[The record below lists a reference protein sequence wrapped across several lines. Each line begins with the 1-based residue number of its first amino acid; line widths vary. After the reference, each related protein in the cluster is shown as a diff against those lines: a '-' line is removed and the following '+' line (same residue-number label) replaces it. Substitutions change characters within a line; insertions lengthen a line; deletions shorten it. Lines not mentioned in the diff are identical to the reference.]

1 MIRKILAISAIALA
15 AGCGAMG
22 PSKLDPGATRAEV
35 EKAMG
40 KLTETMVRANG
51 DTLLFF
57 SRLPDGR
64 AIYAATIGPDGKLRG
79 ELNQTLTRRNIA
91 GIKVGTDAKEIR
103 ELLGP
108 PYKSGRKN
116 VPVGYESVP
125 RDVWEYP
132 WADGQELRLLWLQ
145 FTDGKLREKVEGHDM
160 DADKSKTLN

>member
-1 MIRKILAISAIALA
+1 MIRRFAVVLTIALL
-15 AGCGAMG
+15 AGCASTGA
-22 PSKLDPGATRAEV
+22 KLQPGATRAEV
-35 EKAMG
+35 EKEMG
-40 KLTETMVRANG
+40 KPTETLTRANG

-64 AIYAATIGPDGKLRG
+64 AIYAATLGQDGKLRG
-79 ELNQTLTRRNIA
+79 EVEQRLTRANIV
-91 GIKVGTDAKEIR
+91 GIKVGADAKDVR

-108 PYKSGRKN
+108 PYKSGSKN
-116 VPVGYESVP
+116 VPVGYESVA

-160 DADKSKTLN
+160 EADKSKQLN